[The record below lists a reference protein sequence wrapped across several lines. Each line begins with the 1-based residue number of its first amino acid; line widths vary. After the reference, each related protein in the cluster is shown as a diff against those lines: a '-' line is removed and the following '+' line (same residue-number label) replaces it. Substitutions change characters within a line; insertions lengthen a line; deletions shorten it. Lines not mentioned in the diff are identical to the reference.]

1 MLGKAYRELFLDTED
16 IENCCV
22 SNSIADTTFTDED
35 GADDEMLIG
44 LAKYTPVMSTI
55 KIVWPLSMMSSTK

>member
-1 MLGKAYRELFLDTED
+1 MWQEFLLRKVYRELFLDTED

-22 SNSIADTTFTDED
+22 SIADITFTDED

-44 LAKYTPVMSTI
+44 LAKYTPVMSTT
-55 KIVWPLSMMSSTK
+55 KIV